1 MWGGTHRS
9 LADSLGV
16 TVKQTEVKEE
26 IYIVKKRRKW
36 IDEGGMKKYVRIQFA
51 KDEVECGGACVE
63 SQQLRSLR
71 QKFKNSSG

>member
-1 MWGGTHRS
+1 MGRDS
-9 LADSLGV
+9 QVLADSLGV
-16 TVKQTEVKEE
+16 TAKETEVKEE

-51 KDEVECGGACVE
+51 KDEGECGGACVE